1 MRSLSLIAL
10 LLIAGCPELSQLNLG
25 GPAPKPP
32 RIVVSGVTLAGH
44 PGPDVIARALCPRIA
59 PAPVCMILG
68 GMPSPYELRITF
80 ALGLDVTNDNAFPLP
95 LVDALVAFTAYPQ
108 ATGGQRLGAVC
119 LSFCNSDG
127 PCPAAAGACTSGGPG
142 IRTMNDFAGAAV
154 GFLAAVATGQEAVG
168 NLKIRTIAAG
178 ATAHVTVALQLEP
191 MQILA
196 LMEQFAGTALDS
208 VKRGQTPSFQIPYAV
223 EGTAWVTVEHFGK
236 IAAGFGPVQGAW
248 SF

>member
-1 MRSLSLIAL
+1 
-10 LLIAGCPELSQLNLG
+10 
-25 GPAPKPP
+25 
-32 RIVVSGVTLAGH
+32 
-44 PGPDVIARALCPRIA
+44 
-59 PAPVCMILG
+59 MILG

-80 ALGLDVTNDNAFPLP
+80 ALGLDVTNENAFPLP

-119 LSFCNSDG
+119 LSFCDSNG

-142 IRTMNDFAGAAV
+142 IRTMSDFAGAAA

-178 ATAHVTVALQLEP
+178 STAHVTVALQLEP

-196 LMEQFAGTALDS
+196 LMEQFAGVALDS
-208 VKRGQTPSFQIPYAV
+208 VKRGQPPRFEIPRRRGHGVGYGRALRQDRRRLRPGAGGV
-223 EGTAWVTVEHFGK
+223 ELLARLRRGFRTRCARPQLGG
-236 IAAGFGPVQGAW
+236 AATLLPPWRPIRGRQPATW
-248 SF
+248 STS